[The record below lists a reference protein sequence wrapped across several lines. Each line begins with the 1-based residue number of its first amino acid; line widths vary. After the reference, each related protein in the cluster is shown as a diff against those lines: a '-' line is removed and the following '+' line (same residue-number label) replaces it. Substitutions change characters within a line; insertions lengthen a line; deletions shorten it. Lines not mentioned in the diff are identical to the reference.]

1 MNLPTDALLRAQA
14 LIASMKADFE
24 ELASRGFGHPDPQPV
39 VGRITVSMQ
48 QLEDQLNTAP
58 VSVTDL
64 TDKLTTLSDHMR
76 VVQDVIE
83 SIKP

>member
-1 MNLPTDALLRAQA
+1 MNLPSESLRIAKG
-14 LIASMKADFE
+14 LIASMKGDFE

-64 TDKLTTLSDHMR
+64 TDKLATLSEHLA
-76 VVQDVIE
+76 VVQDVIA
-83 SIKP
+83 SLKP

>member
-1 MNLPTDALLRAQA
+1 MNLPTDALLRAKA
-14 LIASMKADFE
+14 LIASMKGDFE

-39 VGRITVSMQ
+39 VGRITVLMQ

>member
-1 MNLPTDALLRAQA
+1 MNLPSESLRIAKG
-14 LIASMKADFE
+14 LIASMKGDFE
-24 ELASRGFGHPDPQPV
+24 ELASRGFGHPDPQPI

-58 VSVTDL
+58 VSSADL